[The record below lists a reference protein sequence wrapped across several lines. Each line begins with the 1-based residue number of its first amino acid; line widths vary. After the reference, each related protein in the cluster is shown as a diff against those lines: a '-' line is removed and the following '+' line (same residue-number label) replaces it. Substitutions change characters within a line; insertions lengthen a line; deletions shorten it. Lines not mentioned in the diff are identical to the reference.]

1 MIPGVVV
8 APDMFSTSAG
18 GPEMVD
24 AVLAELELLSTAGV
38 MVEELSPAKGVLELC
53 PGVGVELE
61 LSAAAGAD
69 TDVELAPDRDNV
81 LELELVAAVEVEM
94 SIVKDVGQELPLWLC
109 DPDIVVVSVVDI
121 LSFETLSDVTA
132 GIVLFAV
139 TNSVGAAVEL
149 TTEILLL
156 GPPSCPDGCGELTGG
171 KDVIGS
177 WPEFGKLP
185 L

>member
-8 APDMFSTSAG
+8 APDMFSAPAV

-38 MVEELSPAKGVLELC
+38 MVGEFSPAEGVLELC
-53 PGVGVELE
+53 PGVGAELE

-94 SIVKDVGQELPLWLC
+94 SIDKDVGLELPLWLC
-109 DPDIVVVSVVDI
+109 DP
-121 LSFETLSDVTA
+121 
-132 GIVLFAV
+132 
-139 TNSVGAAVEL
+139 
-149 TTEILLL
+149 
-156 GPPSCPDGCGELTGG
+156 
-171 KDVIGS
+171 
-177 WPEFGKLP
+177 
-185 L
+185 